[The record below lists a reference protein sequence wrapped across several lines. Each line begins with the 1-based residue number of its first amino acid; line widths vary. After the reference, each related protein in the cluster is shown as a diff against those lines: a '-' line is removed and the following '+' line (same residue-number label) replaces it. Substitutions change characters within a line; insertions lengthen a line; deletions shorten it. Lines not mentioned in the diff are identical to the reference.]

1 MHKFRKVLF
10 WCHLA
15 VGVTGGVII
24 FLMSVTGVLLTYERQ
39 ISDWADAST
48 YAVERRD
55 GVPRLG
61 VEALAARV
69 RETTG
74 HSAARVTIHA
84 DPSAAAEIGFEGA
97 PSIYVDPWSGA
108 VLGEGSRRVSA
119 FFRFVTDLHRWL
131 AVSGWSRH
139 AARAVTGAANLGFL
153 FIVLSGLYLWWP
165 RTWTLKHVRSVAW
178 FRRGLSGKARD
189 FNWHNVIGLWMWVP
203 LVFVVASG
211 VVISYPW
218 AGNLVYR
225 VVGEEPPA
233 PRGPGGPPPAAD
245 APPVAAPTDGLD
257 ALWARAERQ
266 TPGWRSISLQL
277 PKSLDTPVSFSIDEG
292 DGGQPQKRASL
303 ALDRATGEVVR
314 WEPFSSFT
322 TGRQLRVFFRFAH
335 TGEYFGLVGQT
346 IAGVAS
352 AGAAVLAWTGI
363 ALAWRRWRAWIARR
377 RGRAADLP
385 VV

>member
-1 MHKFRKVLF
+1 MQKFRKVLF

-39 ISDWADAST
+39 MSDWADTST

-55 GVPRLG
+55 RTSRLG

-74 HSAARVTIHA
+74 HSAARVTLHA
-84 DPSAAAEIGFEGA
+84 DPSAPAEIGFDGA
-97 PSIYVDPWSGA
+97 ASVYVDPFTGA
-108 VLGEGSRRVSA
+108 VLGAGSARTTA

-131 AVSGWSRH
+131 AAWGQGRNTG
-139 AARAVTGAANLGFL
+139 RALTGAANLGFL

-165 RTWTLKHVRSVAW
+165 RTWTPRHVRSVAW

-203 LVFVVASG
+203 LVLVVASG

-245 APPVAAPTDGLD
+245 APPVVAPTDGLD
-257 ALWARAERQ
+257 ALWARAEQQ

-277 PKSLDTPVSFSIDEG
+277 PKSLDAPVSFSIDEG

-303 ALDRATGEVVR
+303 ALDRTTGEVVR

-335 TGEYFGLVGQT
+335 TGEYFGVAGQT